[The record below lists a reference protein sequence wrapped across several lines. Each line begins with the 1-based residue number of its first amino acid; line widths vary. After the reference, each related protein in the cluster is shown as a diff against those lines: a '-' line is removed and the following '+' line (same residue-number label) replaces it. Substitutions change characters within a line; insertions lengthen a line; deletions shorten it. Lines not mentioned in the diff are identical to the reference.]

1 MQAPLVDTDPYV
13 EALPEPVQNLLGVEY
28 LGNSLDRWAIALIVF
43 AGVLLVL
50 FLLRR
55 LAVNRLTRLSERTD
69 TDIDDLVRDVLKRT
83 KTLVLLVIALS
94 IAGRTLVLSPGVE
107 LFLHRLLFIALAIQ
121 AGIWLSQVLTWVV
134 ERYLR
139 RREEEPAVR
148 VAVLGM
154 FSFFGRVAIWSI
166 VLLLCLD
173 NFGFD
178 VTALIAGLGVGGIA
192 VGLALQNVLQDT
204 FASLSIV
211 LDKPFEVGDFIVLGD
226 FAGNVERIGLKTT
239 RIRSLSGEQLVF
251 GNGDLLNSRIR
262 NFKVMSERRIVFHFG
277 VLYQTTADQLEA
289 IPGMVR
295 EIFEGVERAR
305 LDRAHFFRFGDSSLD
320 FEIVYWVESPE
331 YLVYMDIQQ
340 QVNLALVRRFEA
352 EGIDFA
358 YPTRTLYIEG
368 GEAPPAGEE
377 GASGTAGETASAG
390 GAEAAAS

>member
-1 MQAPLVDTDPYV
+1 MQPPLVDTDPYV
-13 EALPEPVQNLLGVEY
+13 EALPEPVRNLLGVEY
-28 LGNSLDRWAIALIVF
+28 LSNSLDRWSIALIVF

-55 LAVNRLTRLSERTD
+55 LAVNRLTRLAERTE
-69 TDIDDLVRDVLKRT
+69 TDVDDLVSGVLGRT
-83 KTLVLLVIALS
+83 KPLVLLVIALS
-94 IAGRTLVLSPGVE
+94 IAGRTLVLSPGAE
-107 LFLHRLLFIALAIQ
+107 LFLHRLLFVALAIQ
-121 AGIWLSQVLTWVV
+121 AGIWASQVLNWVV
-134 ERYLR
+134 ERYLKR
-139 RREEEPAVR
+139 RDEEPAVR

-173 NFGFD
+173 NLGLD

-211 LDKPFEVGDFIVLGD
+211 LDKPFEVGDFIVLDD

-251 GNGDLLNSRIR
+251 GNGDLLSSRIR

-289 IPGMVR
+289 IPVMIR
-295 EIFEGVERAR
+295 ELFEGLEKAR

-320 FEIVYWVESPE
+320 FEVVYWVESPE
-331 YLVYMDIQQ
+331 YNLYMDIQQ
-340 QVNLALVRRFEA
+340 KVNLALVRRFEA
-352 EGIDFA
+352 EGIGFA

-368 GEAPPAGEE
+368 GEAARPAGEAGTE
-377 GASGTAGETASAG
+377 GG
-390 GAEAAAS
+390 GSAEAAGAAAS